1 MKYVSTR
8 NTDIFTDAPG
18 AVLAGI
24 ASDGGLFTV
33 DIWPDFTLEEI
44 NGFTDKEYH
53 QVASVVLSKFME
65 GYTKEELAVFTK
77 EAYSNFS
84 NSEVAPLV
92 YAGDNTWSLELFH
105 GPTCAFKDFALQML
119 PRLLVSAAEKKEA
132 AGETVILVATSGDTG
147 KAALEGFKNV
157 KGTRIGV
164 FYPDGGVSDVQR
176 LQMTTQEG
184 DNVKVFA
191 IKGNFDDA
199 QSGVKA
205 IFNDKDF
212 ASRIAKEGKA
222 LSSAN
227 SINWGRLAPQIA
239 YYFWAYSRLVKNGNI
254 KLGDKV
260 DFCVPTGN
268 FGNILAGYFAKKS
281 GLPIERLVCAS
292 NKNDVLT
299 DFFETGVYDR
309 NRTLYLTGSP
319 SMDILVSSNLE
330 RLLFILCGADKTA
343 EYMLKLAKDGK
354 YEIDAETK
362 EKLKS
367 EGFIAFRADDE
378 AAAEEIRYRFS
389 GNEKYLCDPHTAV
402 AMRAAKM
409 AGTSDRPMVV
419 VSTASPFK
427 FASTMIEALNGEET
441 VGGVEVLE
449 KLEKITGHKAPSQL
463 SSLKDKKERFN
474 TVIGKEEMLHQVERW
489 IMEK

>member
-1 MKYVSTR
+1 M
-8 NTDIFTDAPG
+8 
-18 AVLAGI
+18 
-24 ASDGGLFTV
+24 DGYS
-33 DIWPDFTLEEI
+33 
-44 NGFTDKEYH
+44 N
-53 QVASVVLSKFME
+53 
-65 GYTKEELAVFTK
+65 EELAEFTK
-77 EAYSNFS
+77 AAYSSFS
-84 NSEVAPLV
+84 HSETAPLV
-92 YAGDNTWSLELFH
+92 FAGENTWSLELFH

-119 PRLLVSAAEKKEA
+119 PRLLVSAASKKDSA
-132 AGETVILVATSGDTG
+132 NETVILVATSGDTG

-157 KGTRIGV
+157 KGTKIGV
-164 FYPDGGVSDVQR
+164 FYPHGGVSDIQR

-212 ASRIAKEGKA
+212 ASKIAPHGKA

-239 YYFWAYSRLVKNGNI
+239 YYFWADSRLVKNGAI
-254 KLGDKV
+254 KLGDKI

-299 DFFETGVYDR
+299 DFFESGVYDR

-330 RLLFILCGADKTA
+330 RLLFILCGAEKTA
-343 EYMLKLAKDGK
+343 EYMSKLAKEGK
-354 YEIDAETK
+354 YEIDEATK
-362 EKLKS
+362 QKLKE
-367 EGFIAFRADDE
+367 EGFVAFRADDA
-378 AAAEEIRYRFS
+378 AAAEEIRSRFS
-389 GNEKYLCDPHTAV
+389 QSEKYLCDPHTAV
-402 AMRAAKM
+402 AMKAARM
-409 AGTSDRPMVV
+409 AGTSERPMVV

-427 FASTMIEALNGEET
+427 FATTMIEALSGEKAE
-441 VGGVEVLE
+441 GGVEILE
-449 KLEKITGHKAPSQL
+449 KLEKMTGHKAPSQL
-463 SSLKDKKERFN
+463 ISLKDKEERFN
-474 TVIGKEEMLHQVERW
+474 TVIGKEEMSAQVERW
-489 IMEK
+489 ILEK